1 MKKMATPKV
10 RRRKNIV
17 PRRPKDSSLSRV
29 LTVVGGK
36 QTSFDDAVAIA
47 QGQIKAGK
55 ASEWRPTLRGI
66 EVILVDPK
74 YWKECAAEFQQAGYQ
89 TV

>member
-1 MKKMATPKV
+1 M
-10 RRRKNIV
+10 
-17 PRRPKDSSLSRV
+17 SRV

-47 QGQIKAGK
+47 QAEISAGK

-74 YWKECAAEFQQAGYQ
+74 YWKDCAAEFQKAGYT

>member
-1 MKKMATPKV
+1 
-10 RRRKNIV
+10 
-17 PRRPKDSSLSRV
+17 
-29 LTVVGGK
+29 VVAGK
-36 QTSFDDAVAIA
+36 QTSFDDAVQIA
-47 QGQIKAGK
+47 QNQIEAGK

-74 YWKECAAEFQQAGYQ
+74 YWKECAKEYEEAGYT

>member
-1 MKKMATPKV
+1 M
-10 RRRKNIV
+10 
-17 PRRPKDSSLSRV
+17 SLTRV
-29 LTVVGGK
+29 LTVVPDK

-47 QGQIKAGK
+47 QAQINAGK

-74 YWKECAAEFQQAGYQ
+74 YWQECADQFLEAGYQ
-89 TV
+89 VV

>member
-1 MKKMATPKV
+1 M
-10 RRRKNIV
+10 
-17 PRRPKDSSLSRV
+17 SRV
-29 LTVVGGK
+29 LTVVAGR

-47 QGQIKAGK
+47 QAQISAGK

-66 EVILVDPK
+66 EVILEDPK
-74 YWKECAAEFQQAGYQ
+74 YWQECAAQFEQAGYT